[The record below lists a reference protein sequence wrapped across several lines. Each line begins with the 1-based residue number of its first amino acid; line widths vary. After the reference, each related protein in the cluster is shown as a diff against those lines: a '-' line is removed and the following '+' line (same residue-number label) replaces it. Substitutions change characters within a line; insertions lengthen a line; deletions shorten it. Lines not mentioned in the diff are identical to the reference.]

1 MGLSCNVGFAWRLN
15 VKIFAV
21 VTCVA
26 IALLLLPG
34 SASAHGLVGR
44 ADLPIPEWLFAWAA
58 IVVLL
63 VSFVVLAFA
72 WKSPRLAGSGW
83 RPLPAFLSDL
93 ITNPVT
99 EALAGLIGVTLL
111 VLTLWSGFAGSQVPT
126 KNFGPTFIYVIFW
139 VGLVP
144 ASILFGDVFKAFNPW
159 RAVARAVAGVAKLVS
174 RSPLPAPMAYPK
186 KLGRWPAVAVL
197 FGFVWIELA
206 FSGRDDPSS
215 LATAVAVYSAIT
227 WLAMSVYGVD
237 TWIKRGEGFSVYFNL
252 FSRISIWER
261 RDDRIGVRPPL
272 AGLARMAYV
281 PGTVPLLAL
290 LIGSVSFDGAS
301 EGPLWTDVGTWLADR
316 VQSIG
321 LGGDEPVTI
330 SFTLGLIAAVLIVYG
345 FYRLGIWGVR
355 SVGGE
360 LSTKELAGRFVHS
373 LVPIAAAYSIAH
385 YASFLAYQGQAMAW
399 LISDPLGD
407 GSDIFGTASVT
418 INYGILSA
426 TAVWYIQV
434 GVLVTGHVCGLILA
448 HDKALELYRESHV
461 ATRSQYWML
470 VIMVGF
476 TTLGLWLLS
485 QANA

>member
-1 MGLSCNVGFAWRLN
+1 MGPSCNVGFAWRLI
-15 VKIFAV
+15 VKTTAV
-21 VTCVA
+21 VACVA
-26 IALLLLPG
+26 IALLVLPI

-44 ADLPIPEWLFAWAA
+44 ADLPIPEWLFVWAA
-58 IVVLL
+58 VVVLL

-72 WKSPRLAGSGW
+72 WRTPRLAESGW

-99 EALAGLIGVTLL
+99 EAIAGLVGVALL
-111 VLTLWSGFAGSQVPT
+111 VLTIWSGFAGTQVPT
-126 KNFGPTFIYVIFW
+126 KNFAPTFIYVIFW

-144 ASILFGDVFKAFNPW
+144 ASILFGDLFKAFNPW
-159 RAVARAVAGVAKLVS
+159 RAVARAVAGVANLVAKN
-174 RSPLPAPMAYPK
+174 PLPAPMAYPK

-197 FGFVWIELA
+197 FGFTWIELA

-215 LATAVAVYSAIT
+215 LATAVTVYSAIT
-227 WLAMSVYGVD
+227 WLAMSVYGTD

-261 RDDRIGVRPPL
+261 RGDRIGVRPPL

-301 EGPLWTDVGTWLADR
+301 EGPIWTDVGTWIADR

-321 LGGDEPVTI
+321 LGGDAPVTI

-345 FYRLGIWGVR
+345 FYRLGIRGV
-355 SVGGE
+355 STVGGD
-360 LSTKELAGRFVHS
+360 LDTKTLAGRFIYS
-373 LVPIAAAYSIAH
+373 LVPIAAVYSIAH
-385 YASFLAYQGQAMAW
+385 YVSFLAYQGQAMAS

-407 GSDIFGTASVT
+407 GSNILGTASVT
-418 INYGILSA
+418 IDYGLLSA
-426 TAVWYIQV
+426 TAIWYIQV
-434 GVLVTGHVCGLILA
+434 GVLVTGHVCGLVLA
-448 HDKALELYRESHV
+448 HDRALELYEESHV

-485 QANA
+485 QSNA